1 MMGFRPCENGRG
13 LNVKVE
19 GEMGG
24 WGEGCV
30 RGGGVEGGCIKGD
43 GDVWVWD
50 YKVGEGVPLGRV
62 YAGIKLEPS

>member
-1 MMGFRPCENGRG
+1 
-13 LNVKVE
+13 
-19 GEMGG
+19 MGG
-24 WGEGCV
+24 VRGVCGEGV
-30 RGGGVEGGCIKGD
+30 WRGGCIKGD